1 MTKRFL
7 ILGIFFV
14 VLAGTIFSPLV
25 SYGQNTDGECTP
37 AQVAAG
43 GITRRPG
50 DFVDGRLTVST
61 YCQVAGSAPDQGV
74 LTETAKQAM
83 QIAGDGLFKPLFLPI
98 GHFLLGV
105 SSIILIT
112 TGWIFDGIVSM
123 TILNVAEYIGTGS
136 EMGGA
141 ISMAWGTLR
150 DVANMFFI
158 FVLIF
163 AALKSMFDLDFGNAN
178 KTIRN
183 VIIVALLINFSLF
196 FSKVVIDASNVVAL
210 GFYKAISQA
219 NTASFQAS
227 GQLNTGIGGTA
238 NFEGISG
245 GYMRLLGLQTFY
257 GASILNGLNVQSVI
271 VVSVMGSI
279 FMLVASVIFLI
290 SGVMF
295 VARFVILIFLMI
307 LSPLAF
313 IAIAIPGGS
322 QIFDKWKS
330 ALIDQSFFA
339 PLFFALTWVSF
350 KLGSA
355 LITKMPTG
363 DTTWVDIFVSNP
375 AKQKGIVV
383 ILLNYVLVIGFSIA
397 ALVFAKQMASRTAG
411 FTQISGAIGSGAVG
425 GAAFIGR
432 QTIGRGAN
440 MISENKREAWSK
452 TTLGRAG
459 LWMADKGRSASFNV
473 GGLAD
478 TKLGKMTGAN
488 KILDPNIIGKTTG
501 VGGFAKATEEKA
513 KKKAEYAKRVYG
525 QTSDENEALR
535 RMELAYKGGFDENG
549 EPIKGLENELSEMK
563 RQEEEVIKKSR
574 KENVEL
580 AQKAEEEAQTKVEE
594 NRRALEKAKT
604 SMMPEQI
611 KVAKMK
617 LEESERDLELNKI
630 KHKEAIQKQTSK
642 IEDDE
647 FSEELK
653 TLEREAN
660 EAKINIEK
668 QKNLGKVRQLEYAK
682 RLEKTPLVAE
692 GLGAASGIYGGAALG
707 ALFGPLGILIGGAAG
722 AATGAHLAGKLGSGG
737 VAWAGNKSASRSVR
751 ALAEGKEKKDKK
763 KLQEDLAKALGIE
776 EDKKEDQQQN

>member
-1 MTKRFL
+1 MNIKFL
-7 ILGIFFV
+7 KSV
-14 VLAGTIFSPLV
+14 IFSFFLATILFTPFV
-25 SYGQNTDGECTP
+25 SYGQDGFLAGQALESSQNACQTQHQVGTDAYNKCVEQARANLENAANPVVKPIVMIGE
-37 AQVAAG
+37 AAG
-43 GITRRPG
+43 NA
-50 DFVDGRLTVST
+50 FMK
-61 YCQVAGSAPDQGV
+61 A
-74 LTETAKQAM
+74 
-83 QIAGDGLFKPLFLPI
+83 LFLPI
-98 GHFLLGV
+98 GYF
-105 SSIILIT
+105 LIT
-112 TGWIFDGIVSM
+112 ISSAILTFSGWIFDGIVKL
-123 TILNVAEYIGTGS
+123 TIIDVANYLGSGTD
-136 EMGGA
+136 MGKA
-141 ISMAWGTLR
+141 IFQAWSTLR
-150 DVANMFFI
+150 DIANIFFI
-158 FVLIF
+158 FVLIY
-163 AALKSMFDLDFGNAN
+163 AALKAMFDLNFGSSGTLIKN
-178 KTIRN
+178 
-183 VIIVALLINFSLF
+183 IILVALLINFSLF
-196 FSKVVIDASNVVAL
+196 FTKVVIDASNVVSL
-210 GFYKAISQA
+210 GFYQSIANS
-219 NTASFQAS
+219 NTATFS
-227 GQLNTGIGGTA
+227 GRLTGTSDGVTEFKGITA
-238 NFEGISG
+238 
-245 GYMRLLGLQTFY
+245 GYMKMLGLQSMFDAGILTENLPVPDMMMI
-257 GASILNGLNVQSVI
+257 SIL
-271 VVSVMGSI
+271 GSLFLLI
-279 FMLVASVIFLI
+279 ASVIFLI
-290 SGVMF
+290 SGIMF
-295 VARFVILIFLMI
+295 ITRFVILIFLMI
-307 LSPLAF
+307 LSPLAL
-313 IAIAIPGGS
+313 IAIIIPGGMAT
-322 QIFDKWKS
+322 FNKWKD
-330 ALIDQSFFA
+330 ALISQSFFA
-339 PLFFALTWVSF
+339 PLFFALTWVAF
-350 KLGSA
+350 KIGSA
-355 LITKMPTG
+355 LIVTRPSNTVWTELFTKPAASETG
-363 DTTWVDIFVSNP
+363 TT
-375 AKQKGIVV
+375 G
-383 ILLNYVLVIGFSIA
+383 ILLNFTLVIGFSIA
-397 ALVFAKQMASRTAG
+397 ALVFAKSMATKTAG

-617 LEESERDLELNKI
+617 LEESERDLELTKI
-630 KHKEAIQKQTSK
+630 KHKEAIQKQASK